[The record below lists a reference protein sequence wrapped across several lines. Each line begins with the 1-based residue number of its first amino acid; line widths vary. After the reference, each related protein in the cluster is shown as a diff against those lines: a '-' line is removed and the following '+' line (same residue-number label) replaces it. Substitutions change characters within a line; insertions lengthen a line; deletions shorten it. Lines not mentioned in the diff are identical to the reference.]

1 MFLAAKQFSFRE
13 GSHVGTLALSRYA
26 LTISAVAALLAG
38 CGGSQPPI
46 GAPGIMAQSRAITD
60 RAELKERSTSGAL
73 LYVISYGY
81 SVTMLS
87 YPGLINNGSFSPE
100 GLATNVCSDQEGN
113 VYVTTGGGVIYKY
126 AHGGTAPIKTL
137 TDPNYWPIHG
147 CSVDP
152 TTGDLAVANDGP
164 SGGNVAVYAGG
175 QGLPTYYSNSSI
187 TTYAGCAYDGSGNL
201 FLAAFDHRNKS
212 AGGRLIELRH
222 GSSELAEIP
231 LDQQIAVPD
240 LNSIE
245 WNDRYLA
252 FGGTEH
258 GQRNIYHIRISK
270 SKGTLIGN
278 TVAKGVRPGW
288 WITGKTL
295 ISPFG
300 RQKAEELGFW
310 TYPKGGGITK
320 KEDPFEKNSWI
331 TAVTVSP

>member
-1 MFLAAKQFSFRE
+1 MKLSFI
-13 GSHVGTLALSRYA
+13 STLTRVTFGCSL
-26 LTISAVAALLAG
+26 AALLGA

-46 GAPGIMAQSRAITD
+46 GALGAMPQSRAIAD
-60 RAELKERSTSGAL
+60 RADRRNRSTSGAL

-87 YPGLINNGSFSPE
+87 YPGLINNLSFSPE
-100 GLATNVCSDQEGN
+100 GLTTNVCSGQTGN
-113 VYVTTGGGVIYKY
+113 VYVTTGGGVIYEY

-152 TTGDLAVANDGP
+152 ATGDLAVANDGP
-164 SGGNVAVYAGG
+164 SGGNVAVYVGG
-175 QGLPTYYSNSSI
+175 QGQPTYYSNSSI

-201 FLAAFDHRNKS
+201 FVAAFDHRNKNS
-212 AGGRLIELRH
+212 GGHLLELRS

-245 WNDRYLA
+245 WNGRYLA
-252 FGGTEH
+252 YGGTEH
-258 GQRNIYHIRISK
+258 GQRNIYHVRISK
-270 SKGTLIGN
+270 SKATLIGN
-278 TVAKGVRPGW
+278 TVAKGVHPGW
-288 WITGKTL
+288 WIAGKTL

-300 RQKAEELGFW
+300 RQKTEELGFW
-310 TYPKGGGITK
+310 AYPKGGGISK

-331 TAVTVSP
+331 TAVTVSR